1 MNYMDMYQWL
11 VQEKQLGS
19 RSAKD
24 VVSRCKRISRML
36 DTDVLNNSTAKSLEQ
51 NEQFVSCSIYIKSQL
66 RRALSLAIEFQSL
79 SEACS

>member
-1 MNYMDMYQWL
+1 MNYIDMHKWL
-11 VQEKQLGS
+11 VREKHLGS

-36 DTDVLNNSTAKSLEQ
+36 DTDVLNHSTANSLEQ
-51 NEQFVSCSIYIKSQL
+51 NEQFADCSIYIKSQL

-79 SEACS
+79 SEVCS

>member
-1 MNYMDMYQWL
+1 MNYIDLYQWL

-36 DTDVLNNSTAKSLEQ
+36 DTDVLNHSTANSLEQ
-51 NEQFVSCSIYIKSQL
+51 NEQFADCSIYIKSQL

-79 SEACS
+79 REVCS